1 MQGVRRSRS
10 SGALRYGKE
19 VTVRRSVVGMVV
31 RRTVIGVLS
40 SAVGLALLAPAAPA
54 SALTGGS
61 PSGPVRAAAT
71 PTPTPTPTPTRSGT
85 PTPSPSPSVTSKPPG
100 PGGGHDEPDEPA
112 PISAAAL
119 AAQIAEAER
128 IAGLIERSTSD
139 VAAEMRR
146 MDELSDRSNVVLED
160 LAEATDTETAARQ
173 EATTARAD
181 LVLLEK
187 RLATARALVRDWVF
201 DVYSGGGGDSD
212 IVGMFDAMQSDDER
226 VGDPLGDLSYLTD
239 QRTRALQEV
248 RVLTAEQVRLTATAE
263 QAETAATTAR
273 TTIAA
278 AKAELDTLMNA
289 QREKIGAL
297 RRLQMAEV
305 DKAGPIAGALVG
317 ARSPAAKRAAERLR
331 AALTLA
337 VVETANVGK
346 PCSDDSG
353 AHPNGMFPPSAL
365 CPVWGAPGERLA
377 PRAAAAFSAMSK
389 AYAAQTGTPLCI
401 TDSYRSY
408 AEQVTVKGT
417 RGRFAATPGTS
428 RHGLGRAVDLC
439 GGVDDFGSAAHRWMR
454 TNAPL
459 YGWFHPAWAEAGGSL
474 PEPWHWEYA
483 G

>member
-1 MQGVRRSRS
+1 M
-10 SGALRYGKE
+10 
-19 VTVRRSVVGMVV
+19 V
-31 RRTVIGVLS
+31 RRTVVAVLTG
-40 SAVGLALLAPAAPA
+40 AVGLALLAPAVPA
-54 SALTGGS
+54 SALPRGPET
-61 PSGPVRAAAT
+61 GPVLGVAT
-71 PTPTPTPTPTRSGT
+71 PTPTPTPTPSPTRSGT
-85 PTPSPSPSVTSKPPG
+85 PTPTPSPTPHPSATPKPPG
-100 PGGGHDEPDEPA
+100 PGGGHEEPDEPA
-112 PISAAAL
+112 PISGAAL
-119 AAQIAEAER
+119 AAQIAEADR
-128 IAGLIERSTSD
+128 VAGLIERSTSD

-146 MDELSDRSNVVLED
+146 MDVLSDRSNAVLED
-160 LAEATDTETAARQ
+160 LAEANDTEAAARQ
-173 EATTARAD
+173 EATQARTDLVALEARLAIARA
-181 LVLLEK
+181 V
-187 RLATARALVRDWVF
+187 VRDWVF

-212 IVGMFDAMQSDDER
+212 IVGMFDAMKSDDER

-263 QAETAATTAR
+263 QAEATATTAR
-273 TTIAA
+273 AKIART
-278 AKAELDTLMNA
+278 KAELDGLMAA

-297 RRLQMAEV
+297 RKAQMAEV

-317 ARSPAAKRAAERLR
+317 ARSPAARRAAERLR

-337 VVETANVGK
+337 VVETAHVGK
-346 PCSDDSG
+346 PCTDDSG
-353 AHPNGMFPPSAL
+353 AYPNGMFPTKAL
-365 CPVWGAPGERLA
+365 CAVWGAPGERLA

-408 AEQVTVKGT
+408 AEQVSVKGT

-454 TNAPL
+454 QNAPL
-459 YGWFHPAWAEAGGSL
+459 YGWFHPSWAEAGGSL